1 MDIVKIAHIT
11 DLHLDKFSILQDRS
25 DIPEDLRT
33 LLGKFNELSVD
44 EIIITGD
51 MGDPESVHRLFGILK
66 EQKLKYRYIMGNHDD
81 FRDYDSF
88 GDFPKREGGRAYSS
102 YLKNGDL
109 FLSLDSSMNSLD
121 PCQLSWLRG
130 HLEKGGFRRV
140 FVFIHHPVL
149 DCGNTEMDREY
160 SLKNRDEISRILMK
174 QKKEVFILCGHYHF
188 VHEQKVCNLTQM
200 VSPAMSILTDRNG
213 ICSESDRSTGFRI
226 LEISEDTIIT
236 KICPGTNHLRRE
248 T

>member
-1 MDIVKIAHIT
+1 MKIAHIT
-11 DLHLDKFSILQDRS
+11 DLHLDERSILQDS
-25 DIPEDLRT
+25 CDIPEDLST

-66 EQKLKYRYIMGNHDD
+66 ERKLKYRYIMGNHDD

-102 YLKNGDL
+102 SLKNGNL
-109 FLSLDSSMNSLD
+109 FLSLDSSMSSLD
-121 PCQLSWLRG
+121 PCQCSWIQK

-140 FVFIHHPVL
+140 FVIIHHPVL

-188 VHEQKVCNLTQM
+188 VHDQKVCNLTQM
-200 VSPAMSILTDRNG
+200 VSPPMSIQTNRNG
-213 ICSESDRSTGFRI
+213 ISSESDCRTSFRI
-226 LEISEDTIIT
+226 IEISEGTILT
-236 KICPGTNHLRRE
+236 QVFPGTNNPKQI